1 MPQTSMSNFPA
12 EALEGMEGDGRFF
25 GRYALS
31 RAVETAAGVD
41 AGRLLLKGTGD
52 ETAKI
57 PAGDVLVPLGFS
69 LRRDVDVE
77 TEGAKMF
84 AQYAGV
90 SLLRVGTIWLHAV
103 GAVAAG
109 DTPAIV
115 HTGANA
121 GRPAVQGT
129 ANSTVVPGIL
139 CLKGATDDLALFE
152 VNLVAGAQGVTGPT
166 GPTGP

>member
-1 MPQTSMSNFPA
+1 MPQTSMSDFPA
-12 EALEGMEGDGRFF
+12 EALEGMEGDGLFH

-57 PAGDVLVPLGFS
+57 PAGDVAVPLGFS
-69 LRRDVDVE
+69 LRRDVDLE
-77 TEGAKMF
+77 TEASKMF

-90 SLLRVGTIWLHAV
+90 SLLRKGTIWLHCV
-103 GAVAAG
+103 GAIAAG
-109 DTPAIV
+109 DAPPVV

-121 GRPAVQGT
+121 GRVAATGT
-129 ANSTVVPGIL
+129 ANSTAITGIR
-139 CLKGATDDLALFE
+139 CLKGATDDLGLFE
-152 VNLVAGAQGVTGPT
+152 INFV
-166 GPTGP
+166 